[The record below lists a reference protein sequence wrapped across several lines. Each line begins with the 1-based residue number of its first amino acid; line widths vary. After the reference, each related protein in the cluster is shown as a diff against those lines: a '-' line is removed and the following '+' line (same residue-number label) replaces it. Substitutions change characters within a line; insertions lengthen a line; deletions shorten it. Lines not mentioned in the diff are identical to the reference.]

1 MLCSC
6 SVVNLNVCKIVQ
18 RLTTYIEMCCNFV
31 ELHSILLST
40 ENAAPARPAALEGT
54 TQQVMFL

>member
-40 ENAAPARPAALEGT
+40 ENAAPAALEGT